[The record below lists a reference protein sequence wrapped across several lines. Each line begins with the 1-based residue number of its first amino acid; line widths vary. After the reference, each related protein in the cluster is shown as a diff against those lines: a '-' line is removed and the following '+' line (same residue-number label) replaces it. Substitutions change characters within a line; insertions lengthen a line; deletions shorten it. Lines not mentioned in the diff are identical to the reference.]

1 MTYPC
6 ARCNMD
12 EGSPVCR
19 QDQKCHNMPP
29 AKQQAYAYRGPL
41 PDCRTCTHHY
51 LNIYENNA
59 CEEYAMCTNADR
71 YQPLPPVRLWRTT

>member
-12 EGSPVCR
+12 EGSPVCL
-19 QDQKCHNMPP
+19 QDERCPKHG
-29 AKQQAYAYRGPL
+29 KQTYAYRGPE
-41 PDCRTCTHHY
+41 PDCRTCRSFYHWEDGVCKQSSK
-51 LNIYENNA
+51 NPCI
-59 CEEYAMCTNADR
+59 NADR